1 MTRVFVC
8 LSAAMLVAL
17 VAATSLQSAETR
29 APRFLVAIT
38 GTQHF
43 EWTIEDSTSG
53 SCSYK
58 GQGEQSETFGTARPV
73 KVIAPIKTGRLGE
86 NEFRAFSRGGWQR
99 TVPLVGRET
108 RTYRVLRAPSG
119 ECRQVRPEF
128 RRDCGGT
135 NPLLPRAGVVIMR
148 NRQTVALHVPVDT
161 PWIAR
166 RPPQCDLRLFD
177 LRDSYLA
184 AVFGLRIYKP
194 VRGGTFENR
203 RAKTLRAAISV
214 RYCVDPED
222 SDDFTAALETNCEP
236 PRARGPVL
244 TGHLTASWTITFK
257 RTR

>member
-1 MTRVFVC
+1 MTRAFVC

-17 VAATSLQSAETR
+17 LTATSLQSAQTR
-29 APRFLVAIT
+29 RPRFLVTIS

-53 SCSYK
+53 SCSYR
-58 GQGEQSETFGTARPV
+58 GHGEQSETFGTARPV
-73 KVIAPIKTGRLGE
+73 KVIAAPPSGGSS
-86 NEFRAFSRGGWQR
+86 NEFQAFSRGAWRR

-108 RTYRVLRAPSG
+108 RTYRVLRAPAG
-119 ECRQVRPEF
+119 ECRDVRPEF

-148 NRQTVALHVPVDT
+148 NRQTIALHVPVDT
-161 PWIAR
+161 PWIER
-166 RPPQCDLRLFD
+166 QPRECDLRLFD
-177 LRDSYLA
+177 LRNTYLA

-214 RYCVDPED
+214 RYCVDPSES
-222 SDDFTAALETNCEP
+222 SDFEPVLETNCEP
-236 PRARGPVL
+236 PRGRGPIV
-244 TGHLTASWTITFK
+244 TGNLTASWTIRFR